1 VKGNHLCRQWY
12 WMPTAVFLLG
22 VISMVLLFGL
32 RSITERQR
40 MAFEQ
45 VDDIMDIEVRTTN
58 FHLWF
63 EETLTKGSIMD
74 VRKTFEDL
82 DKAIK
87 FADALLFGGESENG
101 TVLAPMRDPDFLWL
115 AGKIRTHLDM
125 LKELALERVRNRELA
140 GTDSIL
146 DERFSAVFKEFQRD
160 GRALEFAVEKERT
173 NDQAEKRRLYFAILS
188 LWAFIVMASILGLYS
203 RELGRRRAEQAMN
216 RAYEEMEQRV
226 QSRTSEMMAL
236 QTETLR
242 AAHLALIG
250 KLAAGVAHEINNPIN
265 GIINYAKILSNKSE
279 QGSVENDVAE
289 RIAKEARRIAG
300 IVRSLL
306 SFARDRKGE
315 KMSVRLEEIL
325 RESLTLTESQL
336 KKEGVRLRIDL
347 PPGLPDITANPQQ
360 IQQVFMNIINNA
372 QYALNQKY
380 PEEHEDKALDII
392 CEEVATD
399 DGPFVRIT
407 FHDRGIG
414 IPPDAL
420 DKVMHPFFSTKPRGE
435 GTGLGLSISHGIIAD
450 HGGRLAVTSVQG
462 EHTRVLIDLPAAA
475 GREGERVGR

>member
-32 RSITERQR
+32 RSIAEKQR
-40 MAFEQ
+40 MAFEE
-45 VDDIMDIEVRTTN
+45 VDDIMDIQLRTAN

-63 EETLTKGSIMD
+63 EEALANGSSMD
-74 VRKTFEDL
+74 VSKAFEDL
-82 DKAIK
+82 DKAMR
-87 FADALLFGGESENG
+87 FSDVLLYGGKSENG
-101 TVLAPMRDPDFLWL
+101 TVLVPMNDPDFLWL
-115 AGKIRTHLDM
+115 AGKIRTHLDT
-125 LKELALERVRNRELA
+125 LKELALGRVRNRELA
-140 GTDSIL
+140 RTGSVPD
-146 DERFSAVFKEFQRD
+146 DRFNAVFREFQRD
-160 GRALEFAVEKERT
+160 GRELEFAVEKERI
-173 NDQAEKRRLYFAILS
+173 NDQAEKKRLYFAILFI
-188 LWAFIVMASILGLYS
+188 WAFIILASILGLYS

-226 QSRTSEMMAL
+226 QSRTSEMLAL

-242 AAHLALIG
+242 AAHLASIG
-250 KLAAGVAHEINNPIN
+250 KLAAGVAHEINNPIS

-289 RIAKEARRIAG
+289 RIAKEGRRIAG

-306 SFARDRKGE
+306 SFARDRKEE
-315 KMSVRLEEIL
+315 KMSVRLEDIL
-325 RESLTLTESQL
+325 RESLTLTESQI

-347 PPGLPDITANPQQ
+347 PPDLPDIMANPQQ

-380 PEEHEDKALDII
+380 PGEHEDKVLDVT
-392 CEEVATD
+392 CEKITTGEV
-399 DGPFVRIT
+399 PFVRIA
-407 FHDRGIG
+407 FHDNGIG
-414 IPPDAL
+414 IAPDVL
-420 DKVMHPFFSTKPRGE
+420 DKIMHPFFSTKPNGE
-435 GTGLGLSISHGIIAD
+435 GAGLGLSISHGIVAD

-462 EHTRVLIDLPAAA
+462 EHTRVLIDLPAA
-475 GREGERVGR
+475 G